1 MREIKFRVWNDY
13 SKHYTSLSEA
23 ALYGIIKPY
32 GNELKNVSNTEMV
45 IEQFTGLKDKN
56 GKEIYEG
63 DIIKSNWNRFDGEYI
78 GENYV
83 VKFGEF
89 YYNGGYESSYGGYG
103 YYAESIHDQYNFGA
117 SSLNNI
123 PCNQSEKEFYDIEII
138 GNIHENEDLLK

>member
-23 ALYGIIKPY
+23 ALYGIIRPY

-63 DIIKSNWNRFDGEYI
+63 DICKWTHEFSG
-78 GENYV
+78 
-83 VKFGEF
+83 GEF
-89 YYNGGYESSYGGYG
+89 LEKVEHQKINGVIVW
-103 YYAESIHDQYNFGA
+103 AEQVGKFMFHDTD
-117 SSLNNI
+117 NNHWDFKRI
-123 PCNQSEKEFYDIEII
+123 QTNQCLEII
-138 GNIHENEDLLK
+138 GNIHEALLK